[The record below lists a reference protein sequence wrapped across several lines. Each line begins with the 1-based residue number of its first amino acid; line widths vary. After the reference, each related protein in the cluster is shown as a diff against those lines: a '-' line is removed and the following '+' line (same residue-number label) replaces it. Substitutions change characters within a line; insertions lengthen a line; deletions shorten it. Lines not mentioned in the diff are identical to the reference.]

1 MTFGGA
7 GNDIINDQ
15 VEVHELF
22 PTPLYVVTLS
32 SIREEYQDELKSIKR
47 GNNVGNT
54 ISEDKQILNMKCF
67 SRLKFEINRH
77 LKNYYELI
85 HKPKDKLEPYITQ
98 SWINWTGDNQFH
110 HQHAHQNSL
119 VSGVF
124 YIDVEKTDSIVFNQD
139 TYKSI
144 QIDTDNPNC
153 FNSMKYTL
161 PLQKNDLVLFPSSL
175 IHGVND
181 RIASDNERI
190 SLSFNTFIRGTVG
203 SKEHATEL
211 IL

>member
-32 SIREEYQDELKSIKR
+32 SIKDEYQDELKSIKR

-181 RIASDNERI
+181 RITSDNERI

>member
-181 RIASDNERI
+181 RITSDNERI

>member
-7 GNDIINDQ
+7 GNDIINDR

-32 SIREEYQDELKSIKR
+32 NIKDEYKDELQSIKR
-47 GNNVGNT
+47 SSNIGNS

-77 LKNYYELI
+77 LKNYYEI
-85 HKPKDKLEPYITQ
+85 IEKPKDKIEPYITL

-110 HQHAHQNSL
+110 HEHAHQNIII
-119 VSGVF
+119 SGVF
-124 YIDVEKTDSIVFNQD
+124 YIDVEETDSIVFNKD
-139 TYKSI
+139 TYK
-144 QIDTDNPNC
+144 QILIETDNANC
-153 FNSMKYTL
+153 FNSRRYTL
-161 PLQKNDLVLFPSSL
+161 PIRKNDLVLFPSSL

-181 RIASDNERI
+181 RLASDNDRI
-190 SLSFNTFIRGTVG
+190 SLSFNTFIRGTLG
-203 SKEHATEL
+203 SKENATEL
-211 IL
+211 TL